1 MRFFITE
8 LATQL
13 NGRVMG
19 ATAPQVAPHKA
30 DEKESADAQSR
41 FVTDGLAI
49 DSRLVIPG
57 QLFAAVRAD
66 RDGHDY
72 VDAAFAAGA
81 AAVLVDNADCLAG
94 SGLIEVPERGMAIVV
109 EDVPLAL
116 MEIARIARGRL
127 PDRVVGVT
135 GSVGKTT
142 TKDLLAEVLA
152 QQFVTVASE
161 KSFNNE
167 LGVPLTLANAPEGTE
182 VAVVEMGARGA
193 GHISLLC
200 ELARPT
206 VGIVTTV
213 ERVHTEVMGGIE
225 QIAQAKGE
233 LIEALPPTGLAVL
246 NAEVPLVAAMAE
258 RTDAKVLRFG
268 QGGDVQAIEVQID
281 EELRPSFVLLSPWG
295 RVAVRLGVRGA
306 HNVSNALAAATAA
319 LGLGLSLEQVAVGLE
334 SAVTSPLRMDLQ
346 QMASGALLL
355 NDSYNAGPASM
366 AAALRAL
373 TSLPGVRSR
382 DAAASSGSA
391 GSSGSAAS
399 SGSGSGRRI
408 AVLGLMAE
416 LGDSAPKEHQAV
428 AELADQLQIQII
440 AVGTDLYGVPAV
452 EGVPQAVDALTS
464 LSLTAGD
471 AVLVKGSRVAGL
483 ERLAQALL

>member
-1 MRFFITE
+1 MRFFIAE
-8 LATQL
+8 LAAQL
-13 NGRVMG
+13 NGRVLGGTARDG
-19 ATAPQVAPHKA
+19 AGGQA
-30 DEKESADAQSR
+30 SADTDSLA
-41 FVTDGLAI
+41 FVDGLAI
-49 DSRLVIPG
+49 DSRLVSPR

-66 RDGHDY
+66 RDGHEF

-81 AAVLVDNADCLAG
+81 AAVLVDNADCLAVSS
-94 SGLIEVPERGMAIVV
+94 SGERAERGMAILV

-116 MEIARIARGRL
+116 MDIARIARSRL

-152 QQFVTVASE
+152 QQFATVASE

-167 LGVPLTLANAPEGTE
+167 LGVPLTLANAAEGTQA
-182 VAVVEMGARGA
+182 AVVEMGARGA

-213 ERVHTEVMGGIE
+213 ERVHTQVMGSIE

-233 LIEALPPTGLAVL
+233 LIEALPSTGLAVL
-246 NAEVPLVAAMAE
+246 NAEVPLVAVMAE
-258 RTDAKVLRFG
+258 RTQANVLRFG
-268 QGGDVQAIEVQID
+268 QGGDVQALEVQLD
-281 EELRPSFVLLSPWG
+281 AELRPSFLLLSPWG
-295 RVAVRLGVRGA
+295 NVAVRLGIRGV

-334 SAVTSPLRMDLQ
+334 SAVTSPWRMDLQ
-346 QMASGALLL
+346 TMPSGALLL

-373 TSLPGVRSR
+373 SSLPG
-382 DAAASSGSA
+382 A
-391 GSSGSAAS
+391 
-399 SGSGSGRRI
+399 GSGRRI

-416 LGDSAPKEHQAV
+416 LGDSAPQEHQAV

-440 AVGTDLYGVPAV
+440 AVGTDLYGVPPLAGIS
-452 EGVPQAVDALTS
+452 EAEAALDS
-464 LSLTAGD
+464 LSLTTAD
-471 AVLVKGSRVAGL
+471 AVLVKGSRVARL

>member
-1 MRFFITE
+1 MRFFIAE
-8 LATQL
+8 LAAQL
-13 NGRVMG
+13 NGRVLGGTARDG
-19 ATAPQVAPHKA
+19 AGGQASVDA
-30 DEKESADAQSR
+30 DSVSL
-41 FVTDGLAI
+41 VDGLAI

-57 QLFAAVRAD
+57 QLFAAVRAE
-66 RDGHDY
+66 RDGHEF

-81 AAVLVDNADCLAG
+81 GAVLVDNADCLAASG
-94 SGLIEVPERGMAIVV
+94 SGELALQGQAIVV
-109 EDVPLAL
+109 QDVPVAL
-116 MEIARIARGRL
+116 MEIARIARSRL
-127 PDRVVGVT
+127 PDSVVGVT

-167 LGVPLTLANAPEGTE
+167 LGVPLTLANAAEGTQA
-182 VAVVEMGARGA
+182 AVVEMGARGA

-213 ERVHTEVMGGIE
+213 ERVHTQVMGSIE

-233 LIEALPPTGLAVL
+233 LIEALPSTGLAVL
-246 NAEVPLVAAMAE
+246 NAEVPLVAAMAD
-258 RTDAKVLRFG
+258 RTQANVLRFG
-268 QGGDVQAIEVQID
+268 QGGEVQALEVQLD
-281 EELRPSFVLLSPWG
+281 GELRPSFLLLSPWG
-295 RVAVRLGVRGA
+295 NVAVRLGIRGV

-334 SAVTSPLRMDLQ
+334 SAVTSPWRMDLQ
-346 QMASGALLL
+346 TMPSGALLL

-373 TSLPGVRSR
+373 SSLPGAR
-382 DAAASSGSA
+382 
-391 GSSGSAAS
+391 
-399 SGSGSGRRI
+399 SGRRI

-416 LGDSAPKEHQAV
+416 LGDSAPQEHQAV

-440 AVGTDLYGVPAV
+440 AVGTDMYGVPPLAGIS
-452 EGVPQAVDALTS
+452 EAEAALAS
-464 LSLTAGD
+464 MSLTAGD

-483 ERLAQALL
+483 ERLAQLLLQTRHTV

>member
-8 LATQL
+8 LAEQL
-13 NGRVMG
+13 HGRVLGG
-19 ATAPQVAPHKA
+19 AAGIGAGGQASVDA
-30 DEKESADAQSR
+30 DSLSL
-41 FVTDGLAI
+41 VDGLAI

-57 QLFAAVRAD
+57 QLFAAVRAE
-66 RDGHDY
+66 RDGHEF
-72 VDAAFAAGA
+72 VDSAFVAGA
-81 AAVLVDNADCLAG
+81 GAVLVDNADCLAG
-94 SGLIEVPERGMAIVV
+94 SGTGEHAAKGLAILVP
-109 EDVPLAL
+109 DVPVAL
-116 MEIARIARGRL
+116 MEIARIARSRL
-127 PDRVVGVT
+127 PDSVVGVT

-152 QQFVTVASE
+152 QRFVTVASE

-167 LGVPLTLANAPEGTE
+167 LGVPLTLANAAEDTQA
-182 VAVVEMGARGA
+182 AVVEMGARGA

-213 ERVHTEVMGGIE
+213 ERVHTQVMGSIE

-233 LIEALPPTGLAVL
+233 LIEALPSTGLAVL
-246 NAEVPLVAAMAE
+246 NAEVPLVAAMAD
-258 RTDAKVLRFG
+258 RTEANVLRFG
-268 QGGDVQAIEVQID
+268 QGGDVQAVQVQVD
-281 EELRPSFVLLSPWG
+281 AELRPSFLLLSPWG
-295 RVAVRLGVRGA
+295 QVAVRLGIRGV

-334 SAVTSPLRMDLQ
+334 SAVTSPWRMDLQ
-346 QMASGALLL
+346 TMPSGALLL

-373 TSLPGVRSR
+373 SSLPG
-382 DAAASSGSA
+382 AGSA
-391 GSSGSAAS
+391 EPDGSGHLGG

-416 LGDSAPKEHQAV
+416 LGDSAPQEHQVV

-440 AVGTDLYGVPAV
+440 AVGTDMYGLPPLAGIA
-452 EGVPQAVDALTS
+452 EAEAALDS
-464 LSLTAGD
+464 MSLTAGD

-483 ERLAQALL
+483 ERLAQLLL

>member
-1 MRFFITE
+1 MRFFIAE
-8 LATQL
+8 LAAQL
-13 NGRVMG
+13 NGRVLGGTARDG
-19 ATAPQVAPHKA
+19 AGGQTPVDA
-30 DEKESADAQSR
+30 DSVSL
-41 FVTDGLAI
+41 VDGLAI

-57 QLFAAVRAD
+57 QLFAAVRAE
-66 RDGHDY
+66 RDGHEF

-81 AAVLVDNADCLAG
+81 GAVLVDNADCLAASG
-94 SGLIEVPERGMAIVV
+94 SGELALQGQTIVV
-109 EDVPLAL
+109 QDVPVAL
-116 MEIARIARGRL
+116 MEIARIARSRL
-127 PDRVVGVT
+127 PDSVVGVT

-167 LGVPLTLANAPEGTE
+167 LGVPLTLANAAEGTQA
-182 VAVVEMGARGA
+182 AVVEMGARGA

-213 ERVHTEVMGGIE
+213 ERVHTQVMGSIE

-233 LIEALPPTGLAVL
+233 LIEALPSTGLAVL

-258 RTDAKVLRFG
+258 RTQANVLRFG
-268 QGGDVQAIEVQID
+268 QAGDVQAVEVQLD
-281 EELRPSFVLLSPWG
+281 GELRPSFLLLSPWG
-295 RVAVRLGVRGA
+295 NVAVRLGIRGV

-334 SAVTSPLRMDLQ
+334 SAVTSPWRMDLQ
-346 QMASGALLL
+346 TMPSGALLL

-373 TSLPGVRSR
+373 SSLPGAEP
-382 DAAASSGSA
+382 AA
-391 GSSGSAAS
+391 
-399 SGSGSGRRI
+399 RRI

-416 LGDSAPKEHQAV
+416 LGDSAPQEHQAV

-440 AVGTDLYGVPAV
+440 AVGTDMYGVPPLA
-452 EGVPQAVDALTS
+452 GIAQAEAALDS
-464 LSLTAGD
+464 MSLTAGD
-471 AVLVKGSRVAGL
+471 AILVKGSRVAGL
-483 ERLAQALL
+483 ERLAQLLL